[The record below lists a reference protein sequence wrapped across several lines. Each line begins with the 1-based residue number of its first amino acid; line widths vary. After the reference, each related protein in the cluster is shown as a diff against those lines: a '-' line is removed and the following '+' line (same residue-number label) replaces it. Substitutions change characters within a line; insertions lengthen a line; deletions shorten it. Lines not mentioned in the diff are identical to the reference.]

1 MLEKQNGSENK
12 SEAVSI
18 DKNIISR
25 ILKYNKGI
33 DLAYN
38 SKPEFNEE
46 KQDFKTV
53 TNWKSKPSYAGQE
66 LSLIHI

>member
-25 ILKYNKGI
+25 ILSDNKGI
-33 DLAYN
+33 DLAHN

-53 TNWKSKPSYAGQE
+53 TNWDC
-66 LSLIHI
+66 LCFFW